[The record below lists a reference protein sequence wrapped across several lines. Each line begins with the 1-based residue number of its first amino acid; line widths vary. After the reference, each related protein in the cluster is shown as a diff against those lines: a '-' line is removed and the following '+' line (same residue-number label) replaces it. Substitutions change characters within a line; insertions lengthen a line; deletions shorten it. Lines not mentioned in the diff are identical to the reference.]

1 MEFDIDRWIGRSE
14 KPNVRSRARLSNRN
28 CQRDSRLYEI
38 KLPQLMGEPNEMA
51 DTIVGVLDRDSTLRR
66 EYLTKRWRGIIF

>member
-28 CQRDSRLYEI
+28 CQRDSRPYEI
-38 KLPQLMGEPNEMA
+38 KLPQLKGEPNVMA
-51 DTIVGVLDRDSTLRR
+51 DTIVGALDRDSMLRHKC
-66 EYLTKRWRGIIF
+66 LTKRWQGIIF